1 VCQGSRE
8 GLDPSARLG
17 LNERYTYDFMMHGTF
32 MAANLYATN
41 QAMAVLKYDIDLAA
55 KIAESGQKVEKFVP
69 LIIPVISVAMGIEG
83 ARIGVG
89 GEGSIYSAIGN
100 SMGKGIGMLGDVVGI
115 DPLGWSDIEA
125 GQAWKDLGKGMF
137 EGDAVYNEPLMGGVL
152 GSKTIEDPAWYD
164 YVGAGLVGAMQG
176 LGLGGLRG
184 TGKVIREGGE
194 EAAKRSLQREIAGS
208 TDEMRNFLN
217 YRGRGLSKL
226 PEKGDTLITT
236 TGPKISR
243 INPFSRRAEVT
254 SRAKDFSPAGTRSTE
269 VKEALDLIE
278 SGRFKTYDEA
288 QEAIRAL
295 TSSGMNR
302 QLSAHG
308 AQRLSRF
315 NPNVGSSRRVF
326 GETLENA
333 KKLDL
338 MRRGLLG
345 TTQYFN
351 QTGGFFPGSDD
362 TSTTGPPISTDFS
375 GAGGDLAQH
384 TGYTSAGGGG
394 FDGGMGG
401 QFSGVGNQGNMGNIA
416 TQSSIGT
423 GDKSIWA
430 GQEWGGKY
438 GTPVATGENMKI
450 GERMLKEAKDNMYKE
465 VCSECGKNC
474 VSKAHCTTL
483 KAELKKEKMNEKS
496 GSKKPA
502 HGMVI
507 VIGTKAGPGPSKEG
521 KRQKL
526 DSEKKKD

>member
-1 VCQGSRE
+1 
-8 GLDPSARLG
+8 
-17 LNERYTYDFMMHGTF
+17 MHGTF

-55 KIAESGQKVEKFVP
+55 EIANSGQKVEKFVP
-69 LIIPVISVAMGIEG
+69 LIIPAISIAMAMEG

-89 GEGSIYSAIGN
+89 GEGSVYSAMGK

-125 GQAWKDLGKGMF
+125 GEAWKDLGTF
-137 EGDAVYNEPLMGGVL
+137 SGDAVYNEPLMGGML
-152 GSKTIEDPAWYD
+152 GSHTIEDATFMEK
-164 YVGAGLVGAMQG
+164 VGAGLVGAMQG

-184 TGKVIREGGE
+184 AGKVIREGGE

-208 TDEMRNFLN
+208 TQMMRNFLN
-217 YRGRGLSKL
+217 YRGRGLSPL
-226 PEKGDTLITT
+226 PQKGDTLITT

-254 SRAKDFSPAGTRSTE
+254 SQAKKFSPAGTRSTE

-315 NPNVGSSRRVF
+315 NPNVGSSRRAF

-333 KKLDL
+333 KRLDL

-351 QTGGFFPGSDD
+351 QTGGFFPDEGDD
-362 TSTTGPPISTDFS
+362 TGITGPPMLTDFS

-384 TGYTSAGGGG
+384 TGYTSIGGGG

-416 TQSSIGT
+416 TQSSLRT
-423 GDKSIWA
+423 GDKPIWA

-465 VCSECGKNC
+465 ACSECGKNC